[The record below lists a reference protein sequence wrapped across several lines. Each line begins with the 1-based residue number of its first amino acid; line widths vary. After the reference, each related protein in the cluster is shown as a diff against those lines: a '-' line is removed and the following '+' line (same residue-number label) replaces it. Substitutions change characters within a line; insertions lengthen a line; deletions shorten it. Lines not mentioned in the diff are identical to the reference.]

1 MKKTSA
7 QIHQT
12 SQATPSDSVGR
23 EESSFTKNF
32 PNAVFQKSSTSGK
45 FDGNSN
51 CVEVAFVTDA
61 IGVRD
66 SKNRAQSP
74 LQFTRSEWAAF
85 IQGVKAGEFD
95 LD

>member
-1 MKKTSA
+1 MKNTNKFNKT
-7 QIHQT
+7 
-12 SQATPSDSVGR
+12 
-23 EESSFTKNF
+23 F
-32 PNAVFQKSSTSGK
+32 PNAVFRKSSASGQ

-66 SKNRAQSP
+66 SKNRAQTP
-74 LQFTRSEWAAF
+74 LQFTHSEWAAF

-95 LD
+95 LK